1 MTKNSAWIFDESYFV
16 DPSTG
21 GFCFP
26 QYHSTGEH
34 SVEID
39 DTTDYQFYFWDDI
52 NLTPKE
58 ISRYNI
64 TDFERDL
71 INVDIC
77 ELEIT
82 IDSLEDFIKKIPSDF
97 FQLLPKL
104 EKYREHLAKLIY
116 KFGSGDAWYGS
127 YNEVFRDTLME
138 YNLSCQCE
146 QYMKGTIEWGGLV
159 KKICHLYVYYLKSN
173 LERFHP
179 LYIPIV
185 FETLN
190 DHYAETV
197 WMGDEDFFLKFYDEE
212 YAWFEI
218 LPPLITKEVDSKYW
232 LQYRRKCENVR

>member
-1 MTKNSAWIFDESYFV
+1 MTKNSVWIFDESYFI
-16 DPSTG
+16 DSITG

-34 SVEID
+34 LVEID
-39 DTTDYQFYFWDDI
+39 DTTDYLTCFWGNFD
-52 NLTPKE
+52 LTPGE
-58 ISRYNI
+58 ISRYSI
-64 TDFERDL
+64 TDFERNLSNADSF
-71 INVDIC
+71 

-82 IDSLEDFIKKIPSDF
+82 IDSLEEFIRKIPSNF
-97 FQLLPKL
+97 FRLFPKL
-104 EKYREHLAKLIY
+104 ERYRKHLAKLIC
-116 KFGSGDAWYGS
+116 KFGSEDAWYGS

-185 FETLN
+185 FEILN
-190 DHYAETV
+190 DYYTETV
-197 WMGDEDFFLKFYDEE
+197 WMEDEEFFLKFYDEE
-212 YAWFEI
+212 YSWLEI
-218 LPPLITKEVDSKYW
+218 LHPLITRELKSKYW
-232 LQYRRKCENVR
+232 LQYRKKI